1 MVLGPSAARQRW
13 RNLLRST
20 GVPPAPLLGGLA
32 GGGAAP
38 APPGS
43 WCSPGTL
50 GLLVRLL
57 LHFGHSQKSP
67 VEGSLG
73 FLALSLQLLSKQNK
87 TKNGGH
93 VVSPPILSQNPRV
106 VPPTNCPSPTPPWAV
121 CLLMPSGPDQDFLSH
136 HALAHLCS
144 SLTSGTSTGPITQCR
159 FYLFTFVSP
168 PPMPAEAISGP
179 RPRVLIC
186 GLASVFSIPS
196 SHSLPARCLGRL
208 EQMFHLGLAGG
219 FKPGLQRFVTSGSHQ
234 LWRQRCLR
242 QVEFSFCCV

>member
-1 MVLGPSAARQRW
+1 MVLGSSAARQRW

-57 LHFGHSQKSP
+57 LHFSHSQKSP

-93 VVSPPILSQNPRV
+93 VVSPPILSQNP
-106 VPPTNCPSPTPPWAV
+106 PCGSSNKLPLPHTP
-121 CLLMPSGPDQDFLSH
+121 LG
-136 HALAHLCS
+136 
-144 SLTSGTSTGPITQCR
+144 SLP
-159 FYLFTFVSP
+159 FD
-168 PPMPAEAISGP
+168 AIGP
-179 RPRVLIC
+179 RPGFFKPSRPGSSLLKPDIGYFHRAYHPVSLLFIYFR
-186 GLASVFSIPS
+186 LTPSNASRGHFRAKAQGANLWFSISFLHSFLPLAPS
-196 SHSLPARCLGRL
+196 
-208 EQMFHLGLAGG
+208 QV
-219 FKPGLQRFVTSGSHQ
+219 PGET
-234 LWRQRCLR
+234 
-242 QVEFSFCCV
+242 